1 MKEKRENYVKPLS
14 YVIESEQPLMSGSA
28 HTITIGIGGTEYRP
42 GAMGVR
48 RYEDYEEEEEEED
61 DWSK

>member
-14 YVIESEQPLMSGSA
+14 YIIESEQPLMSGSA
-28 HTITIGIGGTEYRP
+28 PSIGGTVVNKP
-42 GAMGVR
+42 GRYGVR
-48 RYEDYEEEEEEED
+48 RYEDYEEEEED

>member
-14 YVIESEQPLMSGSA
+14 YVIESEQSLMSGSA
-28 HTITIGIGGTEYRP
+28 HTIGIGGTEYKGGP
-42 GAMGVR
+42 CTVR
-48 RYEDYEEEEEEED
+48 RYEDYEEEEED

>member
-14 YVIESEQPLMSGSA
+14 HVIETEQSLMETVSISISTEVDNTSG
-28 HTITIGIGGTEYRP
+28 RL
-42 GAMGVR
+42 GVR
-48 RYEDYEEEEEEED
+48 RYEDYEEEEED

>member
-14 YVIESEQPLMSGSA
+14 YVIESEQPLMAGSLS
-28 HTITIGIGGTEYRP
+28 ISDKPENRP

-48 RYEDYEEEEEEED
+48 RYEDYEEEEED

>member
-14 YVIESEQPLMSGSA
+14 YVFETEQPLMNTVSIDIS
-28 HTITIGIGGTEYRP
+28 TEVENKP

-48 RYEDYEEEEEEED
+48 RYEDYEEEEED